1 MLFSQRLKHGEDRR
15 GTDAGAEQEHRRV
28 GVVEDE
34 GAARGG
40 DLELVADVE
49 AGVKVAA
56 GGAVRFALDGDAVV
70 AGAGRTGQGVV
81 AEHRR
86 RVAAG
91 SDAQREVLTWL
102 GRR

>member
-1 MLFSQRLKHGEDRR
+1 MPALSRSTGESR
-15 GTDAGAEQEHRRV
+15 
-28 GVVEDE
+28 VVEDE
-34 GAARGG
+34 GAAGCG
-40 DLELVADVE
+40 DLELIADAE

-56 GGAVRFALDGDAVV
+56 GGAVLFALDGDAVV
-70 AGAGRTGQGVV
+70 AGAGRSGQGVV

-91 SDAQREVLTWL
+91 LDTQREVLTGL